1 MNQDKRAPLS
11 AKREWR
17 APEVARFAA
26 GSAESQRGANPDGG
40 GGNQGS

>member
-1 MNQDKRAPLS
+1 MNQDS
-11 AKREWR
+11 VVSNGGKREWQ

-26 GSAESQRGANPDGG
+26 GSAESQRGPNTDGG